1 MNINLSHPGLDA
13 RRKKK
18 IIRERLHLFNWN
30 NISEDSE
37 WIWMPIESENSIV
50 FLAQWISKQ
59 SISYPANAIL
69 FDAQLYEIC
78 NSLLSHE
85 FDTANLF
92 KTAKASYLTTNN
104 MEWMIEYS
112 STLQIARFGIMNI

>member
-30 NISEDSE
+30 KVSEESE
-37 WIWMPIESENSIV
+37 WIWIPIDSENGII
-50 FLAQWISKQ
+50 FFAQWISKQ
-59 SISYPANAIL
+59 LISYPAKVIL
-69 FDAQLYEIC
+69 FDCQLHEISS
-78 NSLLSHE
+78 SLLFNE

-92 KTAKASYLTTNN
+92 KMRGISYLTTNN

-112 STLQIARFGIMNI
+112 STLQIARFGITNI

>member
-1 MNINLSHPGLDA
+1 MSINLSRPGLDA

-30 NISEDSE
+30 KVSEESE
-37 WIWMPIESENSIV
+37 WIWVPIESEGSIV
-50 FLAQWISKQ
+50 FFAQWISKQ

-69 FDAQLYEIC
+69 FDAQLHEIC
-78 NSLLSHE
+78 NSLLSNE
-85 FDTANLF
+85 LDTANLF
-92 KTAKASYLTTNN
+92 KTEKASYLTTNN
-104 MEWMIEYS
+104 MEWTIEYS

>member
-18 IIRERLHLFNWN
+18 IIRERLHRFNWN
-30 NISEDSE
+30 KVSEDSE
-37 WIWMPIESENSIV
+37 WIWIPIESENRII
-50 FLAQWISKQ
+50 FFAERISKQ
-59 SISYPANAIL
+59 SISYPVKITI
-69 FDAQLYEIC
+69 FDSQLYEIS
-78 NSLLSHE
+78 NSLLFNE

-92 KTAKASYLTTNN
+92 KTPRVSYLTTNN

-112 STLQIARFGIMNI
+112 STLQIARFGTMNI